1 MLSYANGSVNP
12 IEQSLVLPKDANV
25 CKHHIESHFVNATTK
40 TPMQR
45 IKDMES
51 QLIRLG
57 VDKKDLSDPDED
69 AEEELHR
76 RRIEEDVQEEE
87 LDENDIKRKS
97 TLKPSNQDK
106 IDAMIIEAQ
115 QLRKDIEA
123 MP

>member
-1 MLSYANGSVNP
+1 MLAIANGSVNP

-25 CKHHIESHFVNATTK
+25 CKHHIASHFVNANSK

-45 IKDMES
+45 IKDMEK

-57 VDKKDLSDPDED
+57 VDPNEFEDKD
-69 AEEELHR
+69 
-76 RRIEEDVQEEE
+76 E
-87 LDENDIKRKS
+87 LDENEIKRKS
-97 TLKPSNQDK
+97 TLKPTNQDK
-106 IDAMIIEAQ
+106 IDAMIKEAQ

>member
-12 IEQSLVLPKDANV
+12 IIQSLVLPKDATV

-45 IKDMES
+45 IKDMEK
-51 QLIRLG
+51 QLIKLG
-57 VDKKDLSDPDED
+57 VHPDELKD
-69 AEEELHR
+69 N
-76 RRIEEDVQEEE
+76 DE
-87 LDENDIKRKS
+87 LDENEIKRKS
-97 TLKPSNQDK
+97 TLKPTNQDK
-106 IDAMIIEAQ
+106 IDAMIKEAQ